1 MKNLEFIKMEAIGN
15 NFVLINGFNI
25 PEMNWPLLAV
35 RMSAHHFGAGS
46 DGLLVVLPSKTA
58 DLRMRMFNPD
68 GSEDSCGNG
77 LRSTAVYAYQSGIC
91 RSEKMTIESR
101 DGIRQVDFTISDDG
115 TPTARVNMGEPSL
128 LAADIPALVDADQM
142 IDYPLEV
149 DGTTYLMTCVLI
161 GSPHVF
167 IRAPLESFW
176 DEMPAVSALIET
188 HPIFPERISVNWYA
202 PVSDDEIKIRTW
214 ERAVG
219 PTLGC
224 GTGGCAAMVN
234 ASIHGLAGD
243 YARITSPGGTL
254 FIEWPDKRDLFMSG
268 PANVVYYG
276 NWLLKGDEEV

>member
-35 RMSAHHFGAGS
+35 RMCAHHFGAGS
-46 DGLLVVLPSKTA
+46 DGLLVVLPSDTA

-77 LRSTAVYAYQSGIC
+77 LRSTAVYAYRSNIY

-115 TPTARVNMGEPSL
+115 MPTARVNMGEPSL
-128 LAADIPALVDADQM
+128 KTADIPALVDVDQM

-149 DGTTYLMTCVLI
+149 DGKTYLMTCVLI

-167 IRAPLESFW
+167 IRAPLECFW
-176 DEMPAVSALIET
+176 DEIPAVSALIET
-188 HPIFPERISVNWYA
+188 HPIFPDRISVNWYA

-234 ASIHGLAGD
+234 ANIHGLVGD
-243 YARITSPGGTL
+243 HARITSPGGTL
-254 FIEWPDKRDLFMSG
+254 FIEWPDKRDLYMSG
-268 PANVVYYG
+268 PANIVYYG
-276 NWLLKGDEEV
+276 NWLLTGDEEV